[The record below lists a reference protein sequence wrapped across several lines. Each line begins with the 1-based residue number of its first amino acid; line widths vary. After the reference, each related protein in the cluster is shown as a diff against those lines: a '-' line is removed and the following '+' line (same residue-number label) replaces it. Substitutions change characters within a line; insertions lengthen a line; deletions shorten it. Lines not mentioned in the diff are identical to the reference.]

1 MRLPPVRL
9 RMSIAA
15 AIETAVALR
24 LGGVVVDG
32 VVLQREQHHV
42 AAARALGLR
51 VLTYGLINSQVP

>member
-1 MRLPPVRL
+1 
-9 RMSIAA
+9 MSIAA